1 MKMFENG
8 LQFLTPF
15 IYVGLFVLPFL
26 FKKTLFSKSQTSYND
41 VIIVFVNINR
51 LTTPTENESNPII
64 HNPYYD
70 EGLTHLEI
78 YLENENDYNMTGVLT
93 HDIFKNQTVNPYN
106 LEKNLFELRDFCDYC
121 IEKLDRKPFVM
132 VNTNDSIYE
141 IFISEY
147 GVPNVINLKRMY
159 GFFNTDD
166 ESIPPLTPI
175 TLLNEIV
182 TKKYSTMETTTM
194 NKADFMVKLLESW

>member
-1 MKMFENG
+1 
-8 LQFLTPF
+8 
-15 IYVGLFVLPFL
+15 
-26 FKKTLFSKSQTSYND
+26 
-41 VIIVFVNINR
+41 
-51 LTTPTENESNPII
+51 
-64 HNPYYD
+64 
-70 EGLTHLEI
+70 
-78 YLENENDYNMTGVLT
+78 MTGVLT
-93 HDIFKNQTVNPYN
+93 YDIFKNQTVNPYN